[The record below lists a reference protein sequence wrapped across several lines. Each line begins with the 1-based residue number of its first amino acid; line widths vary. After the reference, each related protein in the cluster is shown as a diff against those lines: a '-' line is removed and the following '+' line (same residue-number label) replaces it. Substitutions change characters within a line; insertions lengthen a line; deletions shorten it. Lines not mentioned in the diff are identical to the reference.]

1 MGNKVINYVIGA
13 KDATGN
19 AIKSA
24 LGRLRSFASSVG
36 SNLMNIKAG
45 LDMAIGVARSFAR
58 VFAAAIGEAFRF
70 EKAVSDFKVLLGSID
85 RAKEHIADLR
95 KFASSTPLT
104 FGDLSQAS
112 KLLLSFGA
120 SVEEVMPSL
129 KMIGDISMGDQQKF
143 QGLALVFAQ
152 VKSAGKLMGQDLL
165 QMINQGFNPLT
176 VIAQQTGESVS
187 DLKDMMAEGAI
198 SFEMVAEAM
207 RVATSE
213 GGLFHNAMAESS
225 KTGEGLISTLKD
237 KWTDAVREFGD
248 AFSGAAKGGIHV
260 LIDKLTELT
269 EDGSINLWAEK
280 AVAAF
285 NDIKEAASAVG
296 SALKWVYEKSGMS
309 DIVAIGKGTIQSAG
323 YAVTRAAAG
332 IASGE
337 GVLDALSAANRE
349 GGEVFAKNVVQGHWI
364 GKMAEKGW
372 LHSAYKLAADDN
384 KRDAE
389 YEAQQE
395 EQVRKRARAK
405 RAERDKT
412 NDKPNDKP
420 TGGKSI
426 REMLDEQ
433 MAEATARKADE
444 EAQKLAE
451 KKALAEERYAEQLA
465 REEERARI
473 EIEKAI
479 ARERERLQRELLDE
493 YRKGLVDAQAA
504 EADAQRHLDEAERKE
519 QQAWGWYRDRDSWK
533 AQLKEERDEAAAQ
546 KQFDKDFAKLKD
558 RHRDWRTAKLGDDDE
573 LIKRVA
579 LAREEKANAQEY
591 ARMTAES
598 TQRAADAL
606 AAIQAEM
613 EGV

>member
-1 MGNKVINYVIGA
+1 MNKVLEFIIGA
-13 KDATGN
+13 KDRTGN

-24 LGRLRSFASSVG
+24 LGRIRSFAQSVG
-36 SNLMNIKAG
+36 TNLMNIKAG
-45 LDMAIGVARSFAR
+45 LDMASGVVRSFAR

-85 RAKEHIADLR
+85 SAKEHIADLR
-95 KFASSTPLT
+95 RFASSTPLT

-120 SVEEVMPSL
+120 SVGEVMPSL
-129 KMIGDISMGDQQKF
+129 KMLGDISMGNRQKF

-213 GGLFHNAMAESS
+213 GGLFHNAMAEAS
-225 KTGEGLISTLKD
+225 KTGEGLVSTLQD

-248 AFSGAAKGGIHV
+248 AFSGAAKGGIQG

-269 EDGSINLWAEK
+269 EDGTIA
-280 AVAAF
+280 
-285 NDIKEAASAVG
+285 
-296 SALKWVYEKSGMS
+296 KW
-309 DIVAIGKGTIQSAG
+309 
-323 YAVTRAAAG
+323 AAG
-332 IASGE
+332 IADTIDAVCEKFREFHEWLTKTGDKAASDKFDRARNGGKDGFWTSVANAPVALVAATAGGLSGMLSGDGYMAGYE
-337 GVLDALSAANRE
+337 ATAAKLGFGSWADKNARDLDRRMGWGGVD
-349 GGEVFAKNVVQGHWI
+349 I
-364 GKMAEKGW
+364 
-372 LHSAYKLAADDN
+372 
-384 KRDAE
+384 RDAWD
-389 YEAQQE
+389 EADRE
-395 EQVRKRARAK
+395 RRDEQRAK
-405 RAERDKT
+405 YGKGDDKPDG
-412 NDKPNDKP
+412 DKPNDKP
-420 TGGKSI
+420 TGGKSL

-433 MAEATARKADE
+433 RAEEAARKADE
-444 EAQKLAE
+444 EAQRLAE
-451 KKALAEERYAEQLA
+451 KTALAEERYAEQLA

-479 ARERERLQRELLDE
+479 ARERERLQRESLDE
-493 YRKGLVDAQAA
+493 YRKGLVDAQSA
-504 EADAQRHLDEAERKE
+504 EADAQRRLDEAERKE

-533 AQLKEERDEAAAQ
+533 AHLEEERADAEAQ
-546 KQFDKDFAKLKD
+546 KQFEKDFQHLK
-558 RHRDWRTAKLGDDDE
+558 RFRDWRTTDRLSDEDE
-573 LIKRVA
+573 LIRRVA
-579 LAREEKANAQEY
+579 LAREEKAAAEEY
-591 ARMTAES
+591 AKTTAEA

-606 AAIQAEM
+606 EKIQNEIV
-613 EGV
+613 EG